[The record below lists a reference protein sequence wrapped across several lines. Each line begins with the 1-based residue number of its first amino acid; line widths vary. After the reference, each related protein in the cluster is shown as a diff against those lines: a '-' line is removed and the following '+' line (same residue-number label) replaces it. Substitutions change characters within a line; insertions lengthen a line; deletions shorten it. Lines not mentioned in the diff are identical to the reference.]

1 MAMQVKR
8 FFAAD
13 MRQAMNRVKEELGA
27 DAAILSTRRL
37 AGGVELTAALD
48 YSVQALPSRANP
60 ALEAELRKTRQ
71 QILSAKAD
79 FEQRA
84 QSAAGGRD
92 RQLFDR
98 VMEQAE
104 AVSMDQPVAA
114 AAPASPPSA
123 VRTEQEQQE
132 LAQMRSELAGLR
144 ELIEMQMGSLGWQG
158 LQRQQPGHAALWR
171 KLQQM
176 GLPAEV
182 ISPIMSK
189 IPQGSD
195 PHEAWRMVLA
205 LLSRSVQTPKHEPV
219 SQGGII
225 ALVGPAGMGKT
236 TTLAKL
242 AARYVLEHGSKHIA
256 IVSMDS
262 YRIGAQEQLKTL
274 GRILNVAVS
283 HVEIGQSLEQAVAG
297 LSGKRIIL
305 IDTAGLPASDPM
317 LAMQLESLSSRK
329 LSIRNYLVLAATSQ
343 AQVLK
348 SAWHAYRRC
357 GLAGC
362 IITKLDEAVSMGE
375 VLGMAIGQGLAVA
388 YTTDG
393 PRIPDDIQV
402 SRSHQLVS
410 RAVRMQ
416 NPDEPGEDAMARLY
430 TDVTQA
436 ACRAG

>member
-1 MAMQVKR
+1 MQVKR

-48 YSVQALPSRANP
+48 YSAQPLPARANP
-60 ALEAELRKTRQ
+60 ELEAELRKTSQ
-71 QILSAKAD
+71 KILSAKTD

-84 QSAAGGRD
+84 QIAAGGRD
-92 RQLFDR
+92 RQLLDS
-98 VMEQAE
+98 VLEHTAE
-104 AVSMDQPVAA
+104 VARLRPDENPAQSRSA
-114 AAPASPPSA
+114 AD
-123 VRTEQEQQE
+123 QQE
-132 LAQMRSELAGLR
+132 LAQMRSELMGLR
-144 ELIEMQMGSLGWQG
+144 ELIELQMGNMGWQG
-158 LQRQQPGHAALWR
+158 LRQQQPGQAALWR

-176 GLPAEV
+176 GLPADV
-182 ISPIMSK
+182 ISSLMKK
-189 IPQGSD
+189 IPQD
-195 PHEAWRMVLA
+195 LQPRQAWKMVLA
-205 LLSRSVQTPKHEPV
+205 LLARSVQTPKDEPV
-219 SQGGII
+219 MQGGVI

-242 AARYVLEHGSKHIA
+242 AARYVLEHGAQNIA

-274 GRILNVAVS
+274 GRILNVPVS
-283 HVEIGQSLEQAVAG
+283 HVEAGQSLEQALLPLAK
-297 LSGKRIIL
+297 KRIVL
-305 IDTAGLPASDPM
+305 VDTAGLPASDP
-317 LAMQLESLSSRK
+317 QLTLQLDNLTSRK
-329 LSIRNYLVLAATSQ
+329 LPIRNYLVLAATSQ

-348 SAWHAYRRC
+348 AAWHAYKRC

-393 PRIPDDIQV
+393 PKIPDDIQV

-416 NPDEPGEDAMARLY
+416 NPDEPGEEVMAELY
-430 TDVTQA
+430 
-436 ACRAG
+436 AGVCQKARHVV

>member
-48 YSVQALPSRANP
+48 YSAQPLPARANP
-60 ALEAELRKTRQ
+60 ELEAELRKTSQ
-71 QILSAKAD
+71 KILSAKTD

-84 QSAAGGRD
+84 QIAAGGRD
-92 RQLFDR
+92 RQLLDS
-98 VMEQAE
+98 VLEHTAE
-104 AVSMDQPVAA
+104 VARLRPDENPAQSRSA
-114 AAPASPPSA
+114 AD
-123 VRTEQEQQE
+123 QQE
-132 LAQMRSELAGLR
+132 LAQMRSELMGLR
-144 ELIEMQMGSLGWQG
+144 ELIELQMGNMGWQG
-158 LQRQQPGHAALWR
+158 LRQQQPGQAALWR

-176 GLPAEV
+176 GLPADV
-182 ISPIMSK
+182 ISNLMKK
-189 IPQGSD
+189 IPQD
-195 PHEAWRMVLA
+195 LQPRQAWKMVLA
-205 LLSRSVQTPKHEPV
+205 LLARSVQTPKDEPV
-219 SQGGII
+219 MQGGVI

-242 AARYVLEHGSKHIA
+242 AARYVLEHGAQNIA

-274 GRILNVAVS
+274 GRILNVPVS
-283 HVEIGQSLEQAVAG
+283 HVEAGQSLEQALLPLAK
-297 LSGKRIIL
+297 KRIVL
-305 IDTAGLPASDPM
+305 VDTAGLPASDP
-317 LAMQLESLSSRK
+317 QLTLQLDNLTSRK
-329 LSIRNYLVLAATSQ
+329 LPIRNYLVLAATSQ

-348 SAWHAYRRC
+348 AAWHAYKRC

-393 PRIPDDIQV
+393 PKIPDDIQV

-416 NPDEPGEDAMARLY
+416 NPDEPGEEVMAELY
-430 TDVTQA
+430 
-436 ACRAG
+436 AGVCQKARHVV

>member
-48 YSVQALPSRANP
+48 YSAQPLPARANP
-60 ALEAELRKTRQ
+60 ELEAELRKTSQ
-71 QILSAKAD
+71 KILSAKTD

-84 QSAAGGRD
+84 QIAAGGRD
-92 RQLFDR
+92 RQLLDS
-98 VMEQAE
+98 VLEHTAE
-104 AVSMDQPVAA
+104 VARLRPDENPAQSRSA
-114 AAPASPPSA
+114 AD
-123 VRTEQEQQE
+123 QQE
-132 LAQMRSELAGLR
+132 LAQMRSELMGLR
-144 ELIEMQMGSLGWQG
+144 ELIELQMGNMGWQG
-158 LQRQQPGHAALWR
+158 LRQQQPGQAALWR

-176 GLPAEV
+176 GLPADV
-182 ISPIMSK
+182 ISSLMKK
-189 IPQGSD
+189 IPQD
-195 PHEAWRMVLA
+195 LQPRQAWKMVLA
-205 LLSRSVQTPKHEPV
+205 LLARSVQTPKDEPV
-219 SQGGII
+219 MQGGVI

-242 AARYVLEHGSKHIA
+242 AARYVLEHGAQNIA

-274 GRILNVAVS
+274 GRILNVPVS
-283 HVEIGQSLEQAVAG
+283 HVEAGQSLEQALLPLAK
-297 LSGKRIIL
+297 KRIVL
-305 IDTAGLPASDPM
+305 VDTAGLPASDP
-317 LAMQLESLSSRK
+317 QLTLQLDNLTSRK
-329 LSIRNYLVLAATSQ
+329 LPIRNYLVLAATSQ

-348 SAWHAYRRC
+348 AAWHAYKRC

-393 PRIPDDIQV
+393 PKIPDDIQV

-416 NPDEPGEDAMARLY
+416 NPDEPGEEVMAELY
-430 TDVTQA
+430 
-436 ACRAG
+436 AGVCQKARHVV